1 MNEFNKSFYFH
12 HIGYACNDVEEY
24 KIKFLPLVKDNDHLI
39 YKDLNQNV
47 KVLFLNMIGDYKIE
61 LIQVLNHEL
70 YCPIKKYIEKNVSGF
85 HHVCYESDNI
95 NNAENYLSQNGYRL
109 ISRTSNGFENRNVS
123 FFVPKTKPDGPLIE
137 IVSMKLSN

>member
-24 KIKFLPLVKDNDHLI
+24 KIKFLPLVKDSDYLI

-70 YCPIKKYIEKNVSGF
+70 YCPIKKYIEKNISGF

-109 ISRTSNGFENRNVS
+109 ISRTSKGFENRNVS

-137 IVSMKLSN
+137 IVSMKLNN